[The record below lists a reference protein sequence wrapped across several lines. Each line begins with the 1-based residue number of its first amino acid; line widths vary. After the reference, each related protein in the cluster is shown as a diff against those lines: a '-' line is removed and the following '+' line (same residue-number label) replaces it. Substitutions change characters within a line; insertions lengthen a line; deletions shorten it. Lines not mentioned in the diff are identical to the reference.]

1 MLKSITTLN
10 SRFRIV
16 REVLSGNVGVMALSW
31 FLFGLSSALT
41 MPYFSNYAK
50 LLGADDLSIAY
61 IRSIGAYALALSI
74 LIGGFLTDRIGRVK
88 TIITGTA
95 MIVIIQFCYAMVSSW
110 EQLAI
115 LWIID
120 QVAHFYQPALSAII
134 MDSMPRDKLYQGFI
148 LLNIFPAIP
157 WIFMPVLGGR
167 MVDIYGLNGFR
178 IGFIVSGIISAIVLV
193 LRVRML
199 RETLI
204 TRNNNSSS
212 FTDSFKELLKYRSEI
227 VKALKIITYT
237 AFLSPL
243 STALYQT
250 YASIIAINYLG
261 ASYTDW
267 GVMNSLSTIV
277 SILIS
282 VILAL
287 FKNIVVARI
296 LIASGTLL
304 FFSQINMAYI
314 VSMGRYDPYFMALT
328 VGSLAAA
335 GALTGPLIS
344 MILTLILPV
353 EIRGRVTGFQRM
365 LENMGVAVTS
375 LLAGL
380 IFVNLGGKI
389 GFIISSFLCILS
401 TLYLYYVYT
410 RIDKSSK
417 R

>member
-1 MLKSITTLN
+1 MLKSTITLS

-16 REVLSGNVGVMALSW
+16 RDVLSGNVGVMALSW
-31 FLFGLSSALT
+31 FLFGLSSALI

-50 LLGADDLSIAY
+50 ILGADDLSIAY

-88 TIITGTA
+88 TIITGTT
-95 MIVIIQFCYAMVSSW
+95 MIVIIQFCYALVSSW
-110 EQLAI
+110 EHLAI

-120 QVAHFYQPALSAII
+120 QAAHFYQPALTAII

-157 WIFMPVLGGR
+157 WIFMPVIGGKL
-167 MVDIYGLNGFR
+167 VDLYGLNGFR
-178 IGFIVSGIISAIVLV
+178 IGFIASGAISAIVLI

-199 RETLI
+199 RETLVA
-204 TRNNNSSS
+204 RNNNNSII
-212 FTDSFKELLKYRSEI
+212 DSFKELLKYRSELI
-227 VKALKIITYT
+227 KALKIIVYT

-243 STALYQT
+243 STAVYQT

-261 ASYTDW
+261 ASYSDW

-296 LIASGTLL
+296 LIATGILL
-304 FFSQINMAYI
+304 FLSQINMAYI
-314 VSMGRYDPYFMALT
+314 MSIGRYDPILMALT
-328 VGSLAAA
+328 VSSLAAT

-365 LENMGVAVTS
+365 LENIGVAATS
-375 LLAGL
+375 IFAGL

-389 GFIISSFLCILS
+389 AFVISSFLCILS
-401 TLYLYYVYT
+401 TIYLYYVYT
-410 RIDKSSK
+410 RFGKSFK
-417 R
+417 K